1 MQPNKT
7 HLPSLLIFIVLALG
21 AFFLAA
27 VAGIT
32 TIAAII
38 NMSAGSSGAAEMIIS
53 VAFGVEAAL
62 LTFCAYVVLQ
72 KVRGLEAAEQPF
84 KLPFAD
90 WHIIAGIAAVLVGAL
105 VGTAVAMSAGI
116 GLTLLIMPTLTVLMV
131 VIPIW
136 LLFGIGANRIEAGPR
151 WRFFAILGLSLTIA
165 PLTMVIFELLIA
177 GVILIGGGVF
187 ITITSPEL
195 VTELTNTLQFALAHP
210 EDLAIALESLT
221 PYLTH
226 PAVIVTALGFIA
238 VLVPLIEELL
248 KPLAVWLFAASL
260 DSPAQGFL
268 FGALSG
274 AAFALFESLNASA
287 NVSSTWAVIIGGRIG
302 TGILHITASAF
313 VGLGIGY
320 AFKEK
325 RYGLLL
331 ACYGAA
337 VLAHSL
343 WNASAIGLAFTGL
356 GQLTGND
363 QWLVF
368 SPILFCSLL
377 ALGIIF
383 LALLIASNRKLQ
395 NAAPIPAEVEATT
408 EPQPENN

>member
-7 HLPSLLIFIVLALG
+7 HLPSLLTFIALALG
-21 AFFLAA
+21 ALFLAA
-27 VAGIT
+27 IAGIT
-32 TIAAII
+32 TIAAMM
-38 NMSAGSSGAAEMIIS
+38 NMSNGSSGAAEMIIS
-53 VAFGVEAAL
+53 VAFGVEATL
-62 LTFCAYVVLQ
+62 LAYCAYVVLQ
-72 KVRGLEAAEQPF
+72 KVRGVEAAEQPF
-84 KLPFAD
+84 KSPFFE
-90 WHIIAGIAAVLVGAL
+90 WHIVAGVAILLVGAL
-105 VGTAVAMSAGI
+105 VGTAVAMSAGV

-131 VIPIW
+131 ITPLWI
-136 LLFGIGANRIEAGPR
+136 LFNIGANRIEAGPR

-165 PLTMVIFELLIA
+165 PLSMIVLEILTA
-177 GVILIGGGVF
+177 GVILIGGAVF
-187 ITITSPEL
+187 ISVTSPEL
-195 VTELTNTLQFALAHP
+195 ITELANTLQFVRERP
-210 EDLAIALESLT
+210 QDLAFALEVFS

-226 PAVIVTALGFIA
+226 PAVVISAFGFIA

-248 KPLAVWLFAASL
+248 KPLAVWLFASTL

-287 NVSSTWAVIIGGRIG
+287 DVSTTWAVILGGRIG
-302 TGILHITASAF
+302 TGILHITASAL

-337 VLAHSL
+337 VFAHSL
-343 WNASAIGLAFTGL
+343 WNASAMGLAFTGL

-363 QWLVF
+363 EWLVL
-368 SPILFCSLL
+368 SPFLL
-377 ALGIIF
+377 CNLVALGMIF
-383 LALLIASNRKLQ
+383 LAVLVASNRKLQ
-395 NAAPIPAEVEATT
+395 NAATAPVEVEAVT
-408 EPQPENN
+408 EQQPDNN